1 MVFSLAFIAH
11 PVIIRHS
18 SAHREFSTNLSPIK
32 RNLFVAGVKQN
43 KFTCSLSASVSN
55 KVPESARL
63 LNTTPLRSESYA
75 SRQPT
80 NPTIRFLRS
89 LFVEW
94 RLLVPAIIA
103 ALLGSLSAVCI
114 PVLYGRT
121 VGFLARA
128 ASLDPV
134 VGRVQLLGHVARL
147 FTAFAIESVMTFIFV
162 SLAARAIDRSTRRL
176 RERLFE
182 KSLRNDVGF
191 FDETGRSTIEHSI
204 TREVKSVR
212 DTMMMNLSKDRGLRA
227 IVEVICGI
235 IVSVSITG
243 TVGFPVFGLLVPILA
258 TTSAR
263 IGMRNGRLAFN
274 VERKE
279 GDVQSYVN
287 ERIQGLRTIKAFGAE
302 KRESRALG
310 SLLDNVEQ
318 VTKKS
323 TLSRGTTEAIS
334 RFTIYTTMLSY
345 LTVGGLLICAQRLSY
360 EMFACLTGYVWN
372 LNFCMA
378 GLSFTL
384 TDSAK
389 LSKSLES
396 IYSLIDGAKSY
407 SSYAKLKANGTTIPS
422 TYRGE
427 VQFNKVYFS
436 YPSRSDV
443 MVLSDINLSLRPG
456 QMVALVG
463 SSGGGKSTI
472 AALLSRMYA
481 ATSGRVTLDGTD
493 IQSIPP
499 EVYAR
504 QISVVEQ
511 DPVLFQGT
519 IRDNIAYGRP
529 DDVLDDEVIIQAAKE
544 ANAHDFI
551 MKLPDGYNTLWTPA
565 SNISGGQRQRIA
577 IARSLVKSPRIL
589 ILDEATSALDQE
601 SERLVQNALERI
613 MQNRTVLL
621 IAHRLST
628 VQSANLILFV
638 RDGEVVEQGEYKELL
653 SKQDGHFRALVN
665 SASNY
670 VDCTAPPF

>member
-1 MVFSLAFIAH
+1 M
-11 PVIIRHS
+11 
-18 SAHREFSTNLSPIK
+18 
-32 RNLFVAGVKQN
+32 
-43 KFTCSLSASVSN
+43 
-55 KVPESARL
+55 PESARL
-63 LNTTPLRSESYA
+63 LNTAPLRSESDA
-75 SRQPT
+75 SRQPL
-80 NPTIRFLRS
+80 NPTVRFLKS
-89 LFVEW
+89 LFAEW

-103 ALLGSLSAVCI
+103 ALFGSLSAVCI
-114 PVLYGRT
+114 PVLYGRV

-134 VGRVQLLGHVARL
+134 AGRLELVGHTIRL
-147 FTAFAIESVMTFIFV
+147 FGAFMIESAMTFIFV

-176 RERLFE
+176 RERLFD
-182 KSLRNDVGF
+182 KTLRNDVGF
-191 FDETGRSTIEHSI
+191 FDETGRSRIEHSI
-204 TREVKSVR
+204 TREIKSVR

-227 IVEVICGI
+227 IVEVFFSL

-243 TVGFPVFGLLVPILA
+243 TLGFPVFGLLVPILS

-274 VERKE
+274 VEKKE
-279 GDVQSYVN
+279 GGVQSFVS
-287 ERIQGLRTIKAFGAE
+287 ERIRGLRTIKAFGAE
-302 KRESRALG
+302 KRESQALG
-310 SLLDNVEQ
+310 RILDGVEQ
-318 VTKKS
+318 VSKKS
-323 TLSRGTTEAIS
+323 TLSRGMTESTS

-345 LTVGGLLICAQRLSY
+345 LMVGGLLICSRSLSY

-396 IYSLIDGAKSY
+396 IYSLLDVAKSY
-407 SSYAKLKANGTTIPS
+407 SSDAEHKANGTSVLPA
-422 TYRGE
+422 YNGE
-427 VQFNKVYFS
+427 VQFSNVYFN
-436 YPSRSDV
+436 YPSRPDV
-443 MVLSDINLSLRPG
+443 MVLNGINISLKPG

-481 ATSGRVTLDGTD
+481 ATSGRITLDGTD

-499 EVYAR
+499 EVYAK

-511 DPVLFQGT
+511 DPILFQGT

-529 DDVLDDEVIIQAAKE
+529 DELADDDVVIQAAKE
-544 ANAHDFI
+544 ANAHEFI
-551 MKLPDGYNTLWTPA
+551 MKLPDGYNTMWNPG

-577 IARSLVKSPRIL
+577 IARSLVKSPRVL

-638 RDGEVVEQGEYKELL
+638 RDGEVVEQGGYKELL
-653 SKQDGHFRALVN
+653 SKENGHFRALVN